1 MDKIKKIEI
10 KPVNLILSSLC
21 ILLLSFFG
29 LYYSIINYIDYFL
42 MKDRIAFSFQTGLL
56 CFGVPLTFYFSYYG
70 FLCAYKKKIQK
81 MNNKIAGYLAIIAI
95 AGIVFSFFFSF
106 YVRYD
111 LVSKGYY
118 ICYKQSIF
126 APSEYVISKDMCK

>member
-1 MDKIKKIEI
+1 MDKISPLK
-10 KPVNLILSSLC
+10 LFLTSLFVF
-21 ILLLSFFG
+21 LLSIFCFYFSIS
-29 LYYSIINYIDYFL
+29 YYIEYFS
-42 MKDRIAFSFQTGLL
+42 MKERILFSFQTALL
-56 CFGVPLTFYFSYYG
+56 CFGSPLLIYFSYLI
-70 FLCAYKKKIQK
+70 FICAYKKKTQK
-81 MNNKIAGYLAIIAI
+81 MNNKIAGYLTIMAI
-95 AGIVFSFFFSF
+95 AGIIFSFFFSF

>member
-1 MDKIKKIEI
+1 MDKINPFKLYSI
-10 KPVNLILSSLC
+10 SLF
-21 ILLLSFFG
+21 ILLLSVFCSYFSIS
-29 LYYSIINYIDYFL
+29 YYIEYFS
-42 MKDRIAFSFQTGLL
+42 MKERILFSFQTALL
-56 CFGVPLTFYFSYYG
+56 FFGTPLLVYFSYLI
-70 FLCAYKKKIQK
+70 FICAYKKKTKK

>member
-1 MDKIKKIEI
+1 MDKINPFKLYSI
-10 KPVNLILSSLC
+10 SLF
-21 ILLLSFFG
+21 ILLLSVFCSYFSIS
-29 LYYSIINYIDYFL
+29 YYIEYFS
-42 MKDRIAFSFQTGLL
+42 MKERILFSFQTALL
-56 CFGVPLTFYFSYYG
+56 FFGAPLLVYFSYLI
-70 FLCAYKKKIQK
+70 FICAYKKKTKK

-126 APSEYVISKDMCK
+126 APS